1 MKKVKISASIICAD
15 WLNMGKS
22 LTELT
27 AEGIDYIHYDIMD
40 GFFAPTYTIGTDIIR
55 QIRDNT
61 QIPSDFHLMV
71 EEPARIFQRFT
82 PKAEDIF
89 SIHYEACR
97 NLHRDLMAI
106 RSFGCKTGV
115 VLNPA
120 TNLEALDYIIDDVDI
135 ITIMTV
141 NPGYTGQKLVPQT
154 IQKIKRLKD
163 KIDTSGLNIE
173 LEVDGNVN
181 AENIPK
187 MVGAG
192 ADILVGGSS
201 GLFIKDMSLTES
213 VARMKTYIDE
223 GLKLRGQNG

>member
-1 MKKVKISASIICAD
+1 MNKVKISASIICAD
-15 WLNMGKS
+15 WLNMGKA
-22 LTELT
+22 LKELA
-27 AEGIDYIHYDIMD
+27 AEGIDYLHYDIMD

-61 QIPSDFHLMV
+61 LIPSDFHLMV

-82 PKAEDIF
+82 PRAGDIF

-97 NLHRDLMAI
+97 NLHRDLMTI

-120 TNLEALDYIIDDVDI
+120 TNLEALDYIIDDVDV

-163 KIDTSGLNIE
+163 KIDASGLNIE

-201 GLFIKDMSLTES
+201 GLFIKDLSLSES
-213 VARMKTYIDE
+213 VVRMKSDINE
-223 GLKLRGQNG
+223 GLKLRGQDG